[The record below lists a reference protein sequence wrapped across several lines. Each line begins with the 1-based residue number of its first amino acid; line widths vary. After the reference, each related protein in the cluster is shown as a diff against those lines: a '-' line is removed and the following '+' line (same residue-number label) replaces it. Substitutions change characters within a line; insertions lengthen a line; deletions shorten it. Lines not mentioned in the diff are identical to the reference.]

1 MSLIIEDKNALDSL
15 ANAIIGANGSVDKTS
30 ATKGELTDIINGI
43 IPLKSKFASGVF
55 TPSEDI
61 TTQNSPRI
69 NFALGNDEN
78 GIPIKPNVIIAY
90 QPFALTSPTPVNAT
104 CYRIYT
110 YGTALANPVTY
121 PTVTLW
127 NYSLN
132 RKLEPTSGGNYY
144 TGSSQS
150 GTSVTDIEDD
160 DYIFDKRGFKLQPIN
175 DTYPFLKEHPIV
187 WMQIK
192 LADELKN
199 KEGE

>member
-15 ANAIIGANGSVDKTS
+15 ANAIIGANGSVDKAS

-43 IPLKSKFASGVF
+43 IPLKSKFASGAF

-90 QPFALTSPTPVNAT
+90 QPFALTDPTPVNAS

-110 YGTALANPVTY
+110 YGTALAYPVAH
-121 PTVTLW
+121 PTMTLW
-127 NYSLN
+127 NSGVI
-132 RKLEPTSGGNYY
+132 RKKEPSSGGIYY
-144 TGSSQS
+144 TGHTQNGSNI
-150 GTSVTDIEDD
+150 TDTEDES
-160 DYIFDKRGFKLQPIN
+160 YVFNKIGFKLQPVVDI
-175 DTYPFLKEHPIV
+175 YPFLASHPIV
-187 WMQIK
+187 WLQIK
-192 LADELKN
+192 F
-199 KEGE
+199 